1 MLSREMLAKMIDWA
15 LLRPEVTR
23 DEILD
28 LCAIAQECHFAAIA
42 IFPYWV
48 RLAARELK
56 HGDVK
61 VCSVIGFPFGA
72 TTIATKVIEAKGV
85 IAGGATEIDMVMNVG
100 ALKSGRYEI
109 VRREI
114 EEVVNIVNVAGLTR
128 DGQDIMTKVI
138 IEMGYLTEEEI
149 RKACQIAKD
158 AGADFIKT
166 STGFGPRDVTVE
178 DIRLIRSVV
187 GRETGIKA
195 AGGIRTLKDA
205 LRMLDAGANRI
216 GTSSGPEIV
225 QSVQEGME
233 EPLADLEDEEED
245 EEELDEELEEE

>member
-1 MLSREMLAKMIDWA
+1 
-15 LLRPEVTR
+15 
-23 DEILD
+23 
-28 LCAIAQECHFAAIA
+28 
-42 IFPYWV
+42 
-48 RLAARELK
+48 
-56 HGDVK
+56 
-61 VCSVIGFPFGA
+61 
-72 TTIATKVIEAKGV
+72 
-85 IAGGATEIDMVMNVG
+85 
-100 ALKSGRYEI
+100 
-109 VRREI
+109 
-114 EEVVNIVNVAGLTR
+114 
-128 DGQDIMTKVI
+128 
-138 IEMGYLTEEEI
+138 
-149 RKACQIAKD
+149 
-158 AGADFIKT
+158 
-166 STGFGPRDVTVE
+166 VTVE